1 MFPQLF
7 IDVFSRES
15 PKIVTVWVIS
25 SIMEVMS
32 LKFTQKGRTL
42 GLTFCRRI
50 YGSSGTQEEGDS
62 VTAWESEGLLE
73 DENSMHCCSG
83 EARIT
88 GRHRWCTLE
97 MIV

>member
-7 IDVFSRES
+7 VNVFSRES
-15 PKIVTVWVIS
+15 PKIVTVWMVAS
-25 SIMEVMS
+25 FMEVML

-42 GLTFCRRI
+42 GLTFCRRT

-62 VTAWESEGLLE
+62 VTAWESDGLLE
-73 DENSMHCCSG
+73 DENSMHYCSG
-83 EARIT
+83 EARIA
-88 GRHRWCTLE
+88 GRHRWFTSE